1 MTRTGYSCTH
11 LRRRTKH
18 GCQSD
23 IEHWCNATGCVID
36 PMSCN
41 QRCNK
46 FRTLADQHRPAKTKK
61 LEDELL

>member
-11 LRRRTKH
+11 LRRKVKH

-23 IEHWCNATGCVID
+23 IEHWCNATGCIID

-41 QRCNK
+41 KRCNC
-46 FRTLADQHRPAKTKK
+46 FRTLADQHRPTRAKK